1 MEESMFA
8 DYNPAHLIKRL
19 FGITPDKI
27 ASTVI
32 LAPVRRILAGLE
44 SQLQTPQTFGSWFTG
59 TSGYLDDEVFITIL
73 NNVRYASGMADCVYF
88 LQFAGVKNLI
98 YTGSIG
104 GLAKGM
110 KIGDFILVKEAERGD
125 GASGYFSPIYDPA
138 MADQAFLD
146 QIRPILQATAN
157 EEGYQLFEGRIFT
170 TDSLAAETVEFLTAL
185 QTRDFLGIE
194 METSALYVV
203 ARCAG
208 MRAVAAHVI
217 SDLPLDGKTL
227 FDEFTDAEKERR
239 ASAYSHLVNTWVKV
253 ARVLASEER

>member
-1 MEESMFA
+1 MFA
-8 DYNPAHLIKRL
+8 DYDPSHLIKRL

-27 ASTVI
+27 APTVI
-32 LAPVRRILAGLE
+32 LAPAKRIVAGLE
-44 SQLQTPQTFGSWFTG
+44 SQLQNPLTFGNWFTG
-59 TSGYLDDEVFITIL
+59 TSGYLDDELFITVL
-73 NNVRYASGMADCVYF
+73 NNIRYAPGMADCVYF

-110 KIGDFILVKEAERGD
+110 KIGDFILVKESERGD

-138 MADQAFLD
+138 MADQEFLD

-157 EEGYQLFEGRIFT
+157 EEGYQFFEGRIFT
-170 TDSLAAETVEFLTAL
+170 TDSLGAETVEFLRAL
-185 QTRDFLGIE
+185 QTRGFLGIE

-217 SDLPLDGKTL
+217 SDLPLEGKTL

-239 ASAYSHLVNTWVKV
+239 ASAYLYLVNTWVKV

>member
-1 MEESMFA
+1 MEESMYA
-8 DYNPAHLIKRL
+8 EYDPAHLIKRT
-19 FGITPDKI
+19 FGIPPDKI

-32 LAPVRRILAGLE
+32 LAPVKRIVAGLE
-44 SQLQTPQTFGSWFTG
+44 AQLQKPEAFGSWFTG
-59 TSGYLDDEVFITIL
+59 TSGYLDDVFITVL
-73 NNVRYASGMADCVYF
+73 NNIRYASGMADCVYF

-110 KIGDFILVKEAERGD
+110 EIGDFILVKDAERGD

-138 MADQAFLD
+138 TADQEFLD
-146 QIRPILQATAN
+146 QVRPLLQASAN

-170 TDSLAAETVEFLTAL
+170 TDSMAAETVEFLTAL
-185 QTRDFLGIE
+185 QTRGFLGIE

-217 SDLPLDGKTL
+217 SDLPLEGKTL
-227 FDEFTDAEKERR
+227 FDEVTDAEKERR
-239 ASAYSHLVNTWVKV
+239 ASAYPHLVNTWVKV

>member
-1 MEESMFA
+1 MFA
-8 DYNPAHLIKRL
+8 EYDSDHLIKRL
-19 FGITPDKI
+19 FGISPENI

-32 LAPVRRILAGLE
+32 LAPTRRIVAELVN
-44 SQLQTPQTFGSWFTG
+44 QLQRPQVFGSWFTG
-59 TSGYLDDEVFITIL
+59 VSGFLEPDVFVTVLDNI
-73 NNVRYASGMADCVYF
+73 RYAPGMADCVYF

-98 YTGSIG
+98 YSGSIG

-110 KIGDFILVKEAERGD
+110 EIGDFILVKEAERGD

-138 MADQAFLD
+138 MADQEFLD
-146 QIRPILQATAN
+146 QIRPILQTSAN
-157 EEGYQLFEGRIFT
+157 EERHQLFEGRIFT
-170 TDSLAAETVEFLTAL
+170 TDSLAAETVEFLRAL
-185 QTRDFLGIE
+185 QTRGFLGIE

-217 SDLPLDGKTL
+217 SDLPLEGKTL

-239 ASAYSHLVNTWVKV
+239 ASAYPHLVNTWVKV